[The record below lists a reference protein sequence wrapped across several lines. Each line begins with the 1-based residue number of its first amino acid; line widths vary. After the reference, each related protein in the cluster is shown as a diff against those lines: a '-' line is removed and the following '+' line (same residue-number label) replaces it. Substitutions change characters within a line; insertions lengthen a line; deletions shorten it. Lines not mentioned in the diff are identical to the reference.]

1 MIFSGLNEVHL
12 IKGNTSICLFFSFL
26 MSLLVDFDQLL
37 NKQTSSI
44 FQIFNPRFLQFV
56 GPISQFNGNG
66 IVYFSFK
73 LILLFKKNNMKIV
86 NKTTLLLAALST
98 VFASCSKKAPNPF
111 DPSTNGNNSAVTS
124 FKNLKVSPSFGW
136 TTTNEIILHVTPLA
150 QASNVNNTLM
160 IKMENGEVLFSK
172 NQNMAEAF
180 TEKILVPSTE
190 TKLLV
195 SFGSIAKTETIINN
209 QITFNYIVE

>member
-1 MIFSGLNEVHL
+1 
-12 IKGNTSICLFFSFL
+12 
-26 MSLLVDFDQLL
+26 
-37 NKQTSSI
+37 
-44 FQIFNPRFLQFV
+44 
-56 GPISQFNGNG
+56 
-66 IVYFSFK
+66 
-73 LILLFKKNNMKIV
+73 MKIV
-86 NKTTLLLAALST
+86 NKTTLLFAALST
-98 VFASCSKKAPNPF
+98 VFASCSKKALNPF
-111 DPSTNGNNSAVTS
+111 DPSANGNNTAVTS
-124 FKNLKVSPSFGW
+124 FKDLKVSPSFGW
-136 TTTNEIILHVTPLA
+136 TTTNEITLHVTPLA

>member
-1 MIFSGLNEVHL
+1 
-12 IKGNTSICLFFSFL
+12 
-26 MSLLVDFDQLL
+26 
-37 NKQTSSI
+37 
-44 FQIFNPRFLQFV
+44 
-56 GPISQFNGNG
+56 
-66 IVYFSFK
+66 
-73 LILLFKKNNMKIV
+73 MKIL
-86 NKTTLLLAALST
+86 NKTTLLFAALST
-98 VFASCSKKAPNPF
+98 VFASCSKKALNPF
-111 DPSTNGNNSAVTS
+111 DPSANSNNSAVTS
-124 FKNLKVSPSFGW
+124 FKDLKVSPSFGW